1 MKNITIS
8 KLLGALLLAAGL
20 VSISAVSIQANAFDL
35 GKELESAARKEI
47 EKAKNGGEEPTTAPA
62 PVEAPAPVAAPSA
75 IPAPVTPTPDVAA
88 PATAPTTGAA
98 PTPATPV
105 AVVEPAPAAQPEF
118 NWKNPSKAEE
128 IALGREITGSLLGAA
143 PLVKDEAL
151 QKYVNQV
158 GRWVANQ
165 SERADLPWKF
175 GVIDSADLNAFAV
188 PGGYVLLTKGL
199 YLKMQNEA
207 QLAGVL
213 GHEIAHIVKKHQ
225 LKVLQKQQLL
235 GYGASKL
242 GGLFGK
248 KDKLAKKALNTGAEI
263 SARGLDKDAEFEA
276 DRMGLTLAYRAGY
289 DAYGLPDV
297 LQTIGQTNK
306 SDSSVALLFKTH
318 PSPDERLAKLGDSVG
333 SSMDKAKA
341 GKTLENRLYKLN

>member
-1 MKNITIS
+1 MRNISTS
-8 KLLGALLLAAGL
+8 KLLSGLLLAAGL
-20 VSISAVSIQANAFDL
+20 LSLQSQAFDL
-35 GKELESAARKEI
+35 GKALEDAAKKEI
-47 EKAKNGGEEPTTAPA
+47 ENLKNGGEASAPIAAPASDAVATPTTPADAQAPMAAPA
-62 PVEAPAPVAAPSA
+62 NPAAAPVAATA
-75 IPAPVTPTPDVAA
+75 EPATATATPTP
-88 PATAPTTGAA
+88 T
-98 PTPATPV
+98 
-105 AVVEPAPAAQPEF
+105 QPEF
-118 NWKNPSKAEE
+118 NWKNPSKEEE

-175 GVIDSADLNAFAV
+175 GVIDSADLNAFAA

-199 YLKMQNEA
+199 YQKMQSEA

-235 GYGASKL
+235 GYGASRL
-242 GGLFGK
+242 SGLFGK

-263 SARGLDKDAEFEA
+263 SARGLDKEAEFEA

-297 LQTIGQTNK
+297 LQTISQTNK

-333 SSMDKAKA
+333 SNLDNVKA